1 MPIKKTKKKLVLIAE
16 AEQTFGRALSARLAK
31 AGYAVTTTI
40 DGVSAHASLKTK
52 LPDAIVLDCILP
64 GIRGLDVL
72 KMLKSSKRTKNIPV
86 IFICETDDT
95 RMVKDSQKS
104 GAAASLRK
112 GHEAISQIVEEV
124 TRQIQVK

>member
-1 MPIKKTKKKLVLIAE
+1 MPKKETKKKLVLIAE

-40 DGVSAHASLKTK
+40 DGVSAHASMTTK

-64 GIRGLDVL
+64 GIRGMDVL
-72 KMLKSSKRTKNIPV
+72 KMLKTSQRTKNIPV

-95 RMVKDSQKS
+95 RMVKESQKS

-112 GHEAISQIVEEV
+112 GHDAVSQIVEEV
-124 TRQIQVK
+124 TRQIQTR